1 MSTRTN
7 RKSSKKEM
15 AARSVTPLNLLV
27 REQAAKALLRA
38 TYAFLRSNKIAAGSQ
53 RWEDLSKDNESKK
66 LTLYRKAMRTYESM
80 GVLMATWFTNPTFLD
95 SFGNPI
101 SLTASKGPR
110 SIVNLIRLSKV
121 QVSSDIAI
129 ELLKNSP
136 SVKSVGTDHFVALR
150 RVFVLPEFEIPRAAL
165 VVERYLNT
173 LRHNAQG
180 RKRGATLLLERS
192 CHVPQ
197 IDLRTVGPILRDIK
211 ERGTAFMDSTDGEI
225 ESSRLRRS
233 RRSKKAVTG
242 EVGVVVFAW
251 TKSKGRQ
258 V

>member
-1 MSTRTN
+1 
-7 RKSSKKEM
+7 
-15 AARSVTPLNLLV
+15 LV

-38 TYAFLRSNKIAAGSQ
+38 TYAFLRSNKIAAGSH
-53 RWEDLSKDNESKK
+53 RWKDLSKNNERKK
-66 LTLYRKAMRTYESM
+66 LTMYRQAMQTYESM
-80 GVLMATWFTNPTFLD
+80 GVLMATWFTNPKFLD
-95 SFGNPI
+95 SFGNPMM
-101 SLTASKGPR
+101 LTASKGPR

-121 QVSSDIAI
+121 RVSSDTAI
-129 ELLKNSP
+129 ELFKNSP
-136 SVKSVGTDHFVALR
+136 SVKSDGSDQFVALR

-165 VVERYLNT
+165 VVERYLDT

-192 CHVPQ
+192 CHVPE
-197 IDLRTVGPILRDIK
+197 IDLRIVGPILRDIK

-225 ESSRLRRS
+225 EASRLRGS
-233 RRSKKAVTG
+233 RRSKSAVTG